1 MAKNKFI
8 ICSFL
13 SFILVACSIPNPIK
27 KKEIKVTYKEC
38 PQSLILYKARSIDF
52 GNTNIEL
59 QNDYNLSCYLFA
71 DEDSVEISTDYKLN
85 IYLSDEDKNTY
96 EVELIVF
103 VTDES
108 KQITIDEFK
117 YLKELKIENN
127 DRKFFV
133 FKFNDKIQIDLNTY
147 NSGVRLFFA
156 IN

>member
-1 MAKNKFI
+1 MNV
-8 ICSFL
+8 L
-13 SFILVACSIPNPIK
+13 L
-27 KKEIKVTYKEC
+27 KEEEE
-38 PQSLILYKARSIDF
+38 
-52 GNTNIEL
+52 NE
-59 QNDYNLSCYLFA
+59 
-71 DEDSVEISTDYKLN
+71 
-85 IYLSDEDKNTY
+85 YLSNF
-96 EVELIVF
+96 IVF

-108 KQITIDEFK
+108 KQITLDEYK

>member
-1 MAKNKFI
+1 MIKNKFLI
-8 ICSFL
+8 YCFLCSFL
-13 SFILVACSIPNPIK
+13 LSCSISNPLKTNSKISSK
-27 KKEIKVTYKEC
+27 DC
-38 PQSLILYKARSIDF
+38 PRSLILYESRSLEL
-52 GNTNIEL
+52 GNAKLEL
-59 QNDYNLSCYLFA
+59 PTDYLLNCYLI
-71 DEDSVEISTDYKLN
+71 EDKGIVEISIDYSLN
-85 IYLSDEDKNTY
+85 VLLKEEEENEYLSNF
-96 EVELIVF
+96 IVF

-117 YLKELKIENN
+117 FLKELKIENN

>member
-1 MAKNKFI
+1 MIKNKFLI
-8 ICSFL
+8 YCFLCSFL
-13 SFILVACSIPNPIK
+13 LSCSISNPLKTNSKISSK
-27 KKEIKVTYKEC
+27 DC
-38 PQSLILYKARSIDF
+38 PRSLILYESRSLEL
-52 GNTNIEL
+52 GNAKLEL
-59 QNDYNLSCYLFA
+59 PTDYLLNCYLI
-71 DEDSVEISTDYKLN
+71 EDKGIVEISIDYSLN
-85 IYLSDEDKNTY
+85 VLLKEQEENEYLSNF
-96 EVELIVF
+96 IVF

-117 YLKELKIENN
+117 FLKELKIENN

>member
-1 MAKNKFI
+1 MIKNKFLI
-8 ICSFL
+8 YCFLCSFL
-13 SFILVACSIPNPIK
+13 LSCSISNPLKNNSKISSK
-27 KKEIKVTYKEC
+27 DC
-38 PQSLILYKARSIDF
+38 PRSLILYESRSLEL
-52 GNTNIEL
+52 GNAKLEL
-59 QNDYNLSCYLFA
+59 PTDYFLNCYLI
-71 DEDSVEISTDYKLN
+71 EDKGIVEISIDYSLN
-85 IYLSDEDKNTY
+85 VLLKEEEENEYLSNF
-96 EVELIVF
+96 IVF

>member
-8 ICSFL
+8 ICSIL
-13 SFILVACSIPNPIK
+13 AFILVACSIPNTLK
-27 KKEIKVTYKEC
+27 KKEVKVTYKEC
-38 PQSLILYKARSIDF
+38 PQSLILYKAKSVDF

-59 QNDYNLSCYLFA
+59 QNDYNLSCYLFV

-103 VTDES
+103 VTNLDEDY
-108 KQITIDEFK
+108 KIAEFK
-117 YLKELKIENN
+117 YQKEIKLDIEINKINSI
-127 DRKFFV
+127 DL
-133 FKFNDKIQIDLNTY
+133 NDKFQIDLDTY
-147 NSGVRLFFA
+147 NQGIKIFYA

>member
-1 MAKNKFI
+1 MIKNKFLI
-8 ICSFL
+8 YCFLCSFL
-13 SFILVACSIPNPIK
+13 LSCSISNPLKTNSKISSK
-27 KKEIKVTYKEC
+27 DC
-38 PQSLILYKARSIDF
+38 PRSLILYESRSLEL
-52 GNTNIEL
+52 GNAKLEL
-59 QNDYNLSCYLFA
+59 PTDYLLNCYLI
-71 DEDSVEISTDYKLN
+71 EDKGIVEISIDYSLN
-85 IYLSDEDKNTY
+85 VLLKEEEKNEYLSNF
-96 EVELIVF
+96 IVF

>member
-1 MAKNKFI
+1 MIKNKFLI
-8 ICSFL
+8 FCFLCSFL
-13 SFILVACSIPNPIK
+13 LSCSISNPLKTNSKISSK
-27 KKEIKVTYKEC
+27 DC
-38 PQSLILYKARSIDF
+38 PRSLILYESRLLEL
-52 GNTNIEL
+52 GNAKLEL
-59 QNDYNLSCYLFA
+59 PTDYFLNCYLI
-71 DEDSVEISTDYKLN
+71 EDKGIVEISIDYSLN
-85 IYLSDEDKNTY
+85 VLLKEQEENEYLSNF
-96 EVELIVF
+96 IVF

-117 YLKELKIENN
+117 FLKELKIENN